1 MSASFYKLKDDTWG
15 IRLKDA
21 EGEPNMSVEVTTKA
35 GETKTVILGNRVA
48 KFDDAELWSL
58 AGKGT
63 VNVSKV
69 KPVEDERAIPAQ
81 LPDDPFETA
90 EEPF

>member
-1 MSASFYKLKDDTWG
+1 MSASFYKLKDDSWG
-15 IRLKDA
+15 VRIKEFA
-21 EGEPNMSVEVTTKA
+21 GEPNMEVEVTTKA
-35 GETKTVILGNRVA
+35 GDTKTVILGKRVA

-58 AGKGT
+58 APAGT

-69 KPVEDERAIPAQ
+69 KPAAKPAPAKLED
-81 LPDDPFETA
+81 

>member
-1 MSASFYKLKDDTWG
+1 MTASFYKLKDDTWG
-15 IRLKDA
+15 VRIKDFA
-21 EGEPNMSVEVTTKA
+21 GEPDMEIEVITKA
-35 GETKTVILGNRVA
+35 GEPKNVILGKRVA

-58 AGKGT
+58 AQPGT

-69 KPVEDERAIPAQ
+69 KPAPATPV
-81 LPDDPFETA
+81 PDD

>member
-1 MSASFYKLKDDTWG
+1 MTASFYKLKDETWG
-15 IRLKDA
+15 VRIKDFA
-21 EGEPNMSVEVTTKA
+21 GEANMEVEVITKA
-35 GETKTVILGNRVA
+35 GDSKTVILGNRVA

-58 AGKGT
+58 AAKGT

-69 KPVEDERAIPAQ
+69 KVAQPVE
-81 LPDDPFETA
+81 PD

>member
-1 MSASFYKLKDDTWG
+1 MSASFYKLKDETWG
-15 IRLKDA
+15 VRIKDA
-21 EGEPNMSVEVTTKA
+21 TGEPNMAVEVTTKA
-35 GETKTVILGNRVA
+35 GDTKTVILGKRVA

-58 AGKGT
+58 APAGT

-69 KPVEDERAIPAQ
+69 KPAAKPAPVKLED
-81 LPDDPFETA
+81 

>member
-1 MSASFYKLKDDTWG
+1 MTASFYKLKDETWG
-15 IRLKDA
+15 VRIKDFEGA
-21 EGEPNMSVEVTTKA
+21 ENMEVEVVTKA
-35 GETKTVILGNRVA
+35 GEPKNVILGKRVA

-58 AGKGT
+58 AAKGT

-69 KPVEDERAIPAQ
+69 KVAQPVQ
-81 LPDDPFETA
+81 PD

>member
-1 MSASFYKLKDDTWG
+1 MSASFYKLKDETWG

-21 EGEPNMSVEVTTKA
+21 QGEPNMEVVVTTKA
-35 GETKTVILGNRVA
+35 GEDKTVVLGSRVA
-48 KFDDAELWSL
+48 KFDDAELWSI
-58 AGKGT
+58 AVRGT

-81 LPDDPFETA
+81 LP

>member
-1 MSASFYKLKDDTWG
+1 MTASFYKLKDDTWG
-15 IRLKDA
+15 VRIKDF
-21 EGEPNMSVEVTTKA
+21 EGEANMEVEVITKA
-35 GETKTVILGNRVA
+35 GDSKNVILGSRVA

-69 KPVEDERAIPAQ
+69 KVVQPVQPE
-81 LPDDPFETA
+81 